1 MISRQRKTSNLWE
14 FPIPAHTNNMLS
26 LSRIHVTPFTPKTP
40 LLRQSKQWL
49 SSHMLSSPY
58 RSSPHSHHESCH
70 KATVLFISRRSW
82 RGTPASSWWVCGGAS
97 VLRRHVW
104 RSMRGG
110 GKKWAVNHVVGRRKR
125 NKKALRRSAAC
136 LGGENFHVI
145 WARCRYVWFRSV
157 CLVCWM
163 DKF

>member
-1 MISRQRKTSNLWE
+1 MVLRQRKTSNLWE

-110 GKKWAVNHVVGRRKR
+110 GKKGRWTTWLEEEKEIRGRSGGAQPVWAARISTSFELDVVTFDFA
-125 NKKALRRSAAC
+125 ALVLFA
-136 LGGENFHVI
+136 EWTN
-145 WARCRYVWFRSV
+145 
-157 CLVCWM
+157 
-163 DKF
+163 